1 VRVNGKAFTVEVAES
16 GQLGSL
22 QPAPSAPAPAAVGSG
37 EPVPAA
43 LAGNVFK
50 VLVSVGDT
58 VSEGQPVLV
67 VEAMKMET
75 EVAAPRSGS
84 VTAVHVSEGDAVAVG
99 DSLISIG

>member
-1 VRVNGKAFTVEVAES
+1 MPGGGS
-16 GQLGSL
+16 GQ
-22 QPAPSAPAPAAVGSG
+22 
-37 EPVPAA
+37 PVPAA

-50 VLVSVGDT
+50 VLVGVGDT

-75 EVAAPRSGS
+75 EVAAPRAGA
-84 VTAVHVSEGDAVAVG
+84 VTAIHVQEGDAVAVG